1 MERVSPR
8 GDNRCVRMTRHPH
21 RRGRRGQA
29 AVETAIV
36 MPLFVFIILGLLQ
49 LGLMHQAKLMAKY
62 AAFKAVR
69 AGSINRGDK
78 TAMTNAAISVLL
90 PMISRDDT
98 VGGVRNTSSSSKF
111 TNAFNEVVK
120 SGQNKQGSGKPIV
133 DVTIC
138 HPKRGDVDDKKDFDD
153 PRVNPI
159 TPRGASWRPF
169 EKTKLSIQ
177 VTFYYRMFI
186 PFANA
191 FLWYAAY
198 GQESAA
204 QIDAMKYALRTKT
217 KKEASAARNP
227 KDGGGWTL
235 ETLKGDADQGKY
247 IMPIRASYSMRMMS
261 NFAPGGG
268 LPTRNECRIPWEKR
282 GN

>member
-1 MERVSPR
+1 
-8 GDNRCVRMTRHPH
+8 
-21 RRGRRGQA
+21 
-29 AVETAIV
+29 VETAIV

-69 AGSINRGDK
+69 AGSINRGNKD
-78 TAMTNAAISVLL
+78 AMTNAALSVLL

-98 VGGVRNTSSSSKF
+98 VGGVRNVSTPSKF
-111 TNAFNEVVK
+111 GKAFNDVVK
-120 SGQNKQGSGKPIV
+120 SGNNKQGSGTPIV

-153 PRVNPI
+153 PRTNPV
-159 TPRGASWRPF
+159 GGNNDWRPF
-169 EKTKLSIQ
+169 ERTKLAVQ

-191 FLWYAAY
+191 FVWYAAY
-198 GQESAA
+198 GQESAK

-217 KKEASAARNP
+217 KKEASEKRNVR
-227 KDGGGWTL
+227 DGGAWTIS
-235 ETLKGDADQGKY
+235 TLKSDADSGKY
-247 IMPIRASYSMRMMS
+247 IMPIRASYAMRMMS
-261 NFAPGGG
+261 NFAPGSN
-268 LPTRNECRIPWEKR
+268 LPNKNECRVAWEKR

>member
-1 MERVSPR
+1 
-8 GDNRCVRMTRHPH
+8 MTRQAT
-21 RRGRRGQA
+21 RRGGRGQA

-78 TAMTNAAISVLL
+78 AAMTNAAISVLL
-90 PMISRDDT
+90 PMISRDDE
-98 VGGVRNTSSSSKF
+98 VGGVRNTGSASKF
-111 TNAFNEVVK
+111 TKAFNEVAK
-120 SGQNKQGSGKPIV
+120 SANNKQGNNTPIV

-138 HPKRGDVDDKKDFDD
+138 HPRRNDADEKTDFDD
-153 PRVNPI
+153 PRNNTV
-159 TPRGASWRPF
+159 TGARAPWRPF
-169 EKTKLSIQ
+169 EKTKLAIQ

-191 FLWYAAY
+191 FVWYAAY
-198 GQESAA
+198 GQETAA
-204 QIDAMKYALRTKT
+204 QMDAMKYALRTKT
-217 KKEASAARNP
+217 KKKEASAARTDR
-227 KDGGGWTL
+227 DGGGWTL
-235 ETLKGDADQGKY
+235 ARLKSEADGGKY
-247 IMPIRASYSMRMMS
+247 IMPIRASYAMRMMS
-261 NFAPGGG
+261 NFKNGV
-268 LPTRNECRIPWEKR
+268 LPNKNDCRVAWQKQ